1 MTDFSYH
8 EFSQQLSR
16 LKTTLPPVWLVH
28 GEEMLCQEAI
38 GQLVTHLLPN
48 DPNRLAYEPLD
59 GDTHFL
65 AALEKIQ
72 THSFFGTGKV
82 VALLDARLFDTKKD
96 FEKLIQRANNAY
108 LKEKPDQAARLV
120 ARVLGMSDLTFS
132 DVSDAANRGKRLGL
146 MATDNEEWLG
156 AVIAHGIERGME
168 VPQEKSVDELLE
180 TALENGFPPG
190 NYLIIQ
196 SQSADR
202 RRRLYK
208 MIAQQG
214 AVVDCSVPMGTR
226 MADQKAKT
234 PARRNVRRGFLY
246 IEK

>member
-16 LKTTLPPVWLVH
+16 LKTTLSPVWLVH

-48 DPNRLAYEPLD
+48 DPNRLAYESLG

-108 LKEKPDQAARLV
+108 LKEKPDRRPAWWPAFWACLILPFPMLAMRPI
-120 ARVLGMSDLTFS
+120 G
-132 DVSDAANRGKRLGL
+132 
-146 MATDNEEWLG
+146 
-156 AVIAHGIERGME
+156 
-168 VPQEKSVDELLE
+168 
-180 TALENGFPPG
+180 ENGWALWPRTTKSG
-190 NYLIIQ
+190 WG
-196 SQSADR
+196 R
-202 RRRLYK
+202 
-208 MIAQQG
+208 
-214 AVVDCSVPMGTR
+214 
-226 MADQKAKT
+226 
-234 PARRNVRRGFLY
+234 
-246 IEK
+246 